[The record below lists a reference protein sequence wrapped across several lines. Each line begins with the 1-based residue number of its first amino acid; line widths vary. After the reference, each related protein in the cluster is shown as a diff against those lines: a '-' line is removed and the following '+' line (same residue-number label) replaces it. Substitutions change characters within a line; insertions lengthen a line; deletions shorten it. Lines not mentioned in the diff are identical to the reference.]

1 VVRNS
6 AFLLFVLFAS
16 GVFCGCQ
23 NKPTPSALIQ
33 HNSRLS
39 WCIARIDAG
48 QIYRDM
54 PVSELKAVFGSH
66 LSQEGLTAKLER
78 VVSADLDDDFLKYEA
93 EGGLKQRGPS
103 WQIDFILDGNDK
115 VIDYRIAKWGEK

>member
-1 VVRNS
+1 
-6 AFLLFVLFAS
+6 
-16 GVFCGCQ
+16 
-23 NKPTPSALIQ
+23 
-33 HNSRLS
+33 
-39 WCIARIDAG
+39 
-48 QIYRDM
+48 M